1 MGFFIYLCI
10 MQKKVR
16 VEPMTGIQKM
26 IAAKK
31 MKEQSEEMNE
41 AMMEAMAFRMALMN
55 PSPKKKK

>member
-1 MGFFIYLCI
+1 

-16 VEPMTGIQKM
+16 IEPMTGIQKM